1 MDDARIIGS
10 PDPSQKYLASQS
22 RHSLMIEV
30 GPVPNGAI
38 NGKVLEG
45 TVSLLDTILF
55 HLNSLPTTLSGEVDL
70 YIETQ
75 DVKYPVDEK
84 NEIKAYIHSSFQDK
98 DFVAMKGKITP
109 FRSLSGEDI
118 GMDLNQ
124 EMYPIFI
131 NEVAYYPQ
139 HLAFTLCRKT
149 KMKF

>member
-1 MDDARIIGS
+1 
-10 PDPSQKYLASQS
+10 
-22 RHSLMIEV
+22 MIEV

-109 FRSLSGEDI
+109 FRSFSGEDI